1 MHVNVHLFLSFLGMI
16 VGIIICNIYA
26 EYHKVE
32 NNYVRTLKIVVDENI
47 ALTELKYYIFKGAHV
62 VVWKCTTS
70 NEILRLQR
78 YHSIYFTSKFITL
91 SINLLIIIPKIHD
104 VTNSPHNQ
112 SIY

>member
-16 VGIIICNIYA
+16 VGMIICNIYA
-26 EYHKVE
+26 EYPKVE
-32 NNYVRTLKIVVDENI
+32 NNYVRTLKIVADENI

-70 NEILRLQR
+70 NRQLPMKSFVYNVTTQSILPQ
-78 YHSIYFTSKFITL
+78 
-91 SINLLIIIPKIHD
+91 NLLRY
-104 VTNSPHNQ
+104 Q